1 MKRLISHVRLLFNIQ
16 LVHLFSN
23 TFETARY
30 NMIIHVIVF
39 LVLLLLFKHNKIHLS
54 SIFPLRKDAEKLFI
68 YFILFYFIVFFFV
81 FFLHT
86 MHRLILFL
94 GWRIQVMTLTSP

>member
-30 NMIIHVIVF
+30 NMIFHDNSCYSFSWFQSAEYLFFQHRRLKFQQIITLKVIT
-39 LVLLLLFKHNKIHLS
+39 LKS
-54 SIFPLRKDAEKLFI
+54 SLA
-68 YFILFYFIVFFFV
+68 ILFGVYVIFQ
-81 FFLHT
+81 T
-86 MHRLILFL
+86 C
-94 GWRIQVMTLTSP
+94 

>member
-23 TFETARY
+23 TFEIARY

-39 LVLLLLFKHNKIHLS
+39 LLLF
-54 SIFPLRKDAEKLFI
+54 IFI
-68 YFILFYFIVFFFV
+68 FFS
-81 FFLHT
+81 T
-86 MHRLILFL
+86 
-94 GWRIQVMTLTSP
+94 T

>member
-1 MKRLISHVRLLFNIQ
+1 MKRLVSHIRLVFNVQ

-39 LVLLLLFKHNKIHLS
+39 LVIFSSLSIVSVQTLLIACCLTN
-54 SIFPLRKDAEKLFI
+54 
-68 YFILFYFIVFFFV
+68 
-81 FFLHT
+81 
-86 MHRLILFL
+86 
-94 GWRIQVMTLTSP
+94 TLTYFL

>member
-1 MKRLISHVRLLFNIQ
+1 MSVSMLYQTVQILVTFFYRLVQQITQKSGCFKIEIPFSFTLGMRRLISHVRLLFYIQ

-39 LVLLLLFKHNKIHLS
+39 LVNC
-54 SIFPLRKDAEKLFI
+54 
-68 YFILFYFIVFFFV
+68 
-81 FFLHT
+81 
-86 MHRLILFL
+86 
-94 GWRIQVMTLTSP
+94 

>member
-39 LVLLLLFKHNKIHLS
+39 LVYRYPKILD
-54 SIFPLRKDAEKLFI
+54 SIHVFQDCSLQYVSPNDPIDSFPS
-68 YFILFYFIVFFFV
+68 ILHHIAFDG
-81 FFLHT
+81 LESHA
-86 MHRLILFL
+86 LFL
-94 GWRIQVMTLTSP
+94 STFI

>member
-1 MKRLISHVRLLFNIQ
+1 MVVVKLKIPFSFTLGMKHLISHVRLLFNIQ

-39 LVLLLLFKHNKIHLS
+39 LVHIECTYK
-54 SIFPLRKDAEKLFI
+54 
-68 YFILFYFIVFFFV
+68 
-81 FFLHT
+81 
-86 MHRLILFL
+86 LILNKL
-94 GWRIQVMTLTSP
+94 VSKI

>member
-30 NMIIHVIVF
+30 NMNIHVIVF
-39 LVLLLLFKHNKIHLS
+39 LVTFHVVLFIHNKFT
-54 SIFPLRKDAEKLFI
+54 SI
-68 YFILFYFIVFFFV
+68 Y
-81 FFLHT
+81 
-86 MHRLILFL
+86 
-94 GWRIQVMTLTSP
+94 QVDIKSCVQQVTF

>member
-1 MKRLISHVRLLFNIQ
+1 MKRLISHVRLLYNIQ

-39 LVLLLLFKHNKIHLS
+39 LVS
-54 SIFPLRKDAEKLFI
+54 A
-68 YFILFYFIVFFFV
+68 
-81 FFLHT
+81 FLT
-86 MHRLILFL
+86 N
-94 GWRIQVMTLTSP
+94 P

>member
-16 LVHLFSN
+16 LVHLFHK

-39 LVLLLLFKHNKIHLS
+39 LLPTYH
-54 SIFPLRKDAEKLFI
+54 AEFARNR
-68 YFILFYFIVFFFV
+68 YPVQMCRSTILAVKM
-81 FFLHT
+81 LH
-86 MHRLILFL
+86 
-94 GWRIQVMTLTSP
+94 V

>member
-1 MKRLISHVRLLFNIQ
+1 MKRLISPVSLLFNIQ

-39 LVLLLLFKHNKIHLS
+39 LVSLTPTSLRVRPQILS
-54 SIFPLRKDAEKLFI
+54 KFLINIYAIELKEKKKSEQS
-68 YFILFYFIVFFFV
+68 
-81 FFLHT
+81 
-86 MHRLILFL
+86 R
-94 GWRIQVMTLTSP
+94 

>member
-39 LVLLLLFKHNKIHLS
+39 LVIYWRVFVMSVVVQILRLLMN
-54 SIFPLRKDAEKLFI
+54 
-68 YFILFYFIVFFFV
+68 
-81 FFLHT
+81 
-86 MHRLILFL
+86 
-94 GWRIQVMTLTSP
+94 

>member
-30 NMIIHVIVF
+30 NIIIHVLVF
-39 LVLLLLFKHNKIHLS
+39 LVNIFTLYGYGGHLGQVTTIL
-54 SIFPLRKDAEKLFI
+54 SIF
-68 YFILFYFIVFFFV
+68 
-81 FFLHT
+81 H
-86 MHRLILFL
+86 
-94 GWRIQVMTLTSP
+94 